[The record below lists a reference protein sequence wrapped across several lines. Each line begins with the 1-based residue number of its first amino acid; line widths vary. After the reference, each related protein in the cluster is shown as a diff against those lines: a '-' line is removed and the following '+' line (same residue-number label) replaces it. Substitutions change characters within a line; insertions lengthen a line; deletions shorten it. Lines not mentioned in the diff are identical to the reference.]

1 MQISKQDQ
9 YDIFENALSWIVVF
23 GMFIYGGAKGMQFA
37 NPNLVDKLISEMTG
51 MELMWAFYGYSKPFA
66 LVIGALEIIGGC
78 LILFKKTRLIGCIF
92 TSTILIN
99 IILQDYFY
107 GVHLGAL
114 KAALLYQSIILLILW
129 LNRQKVIAGVKQLFL
144 QPTIQSNK
152 QLIIKLGLAFLL
164 FIILRIGE
172 YWITIKW

>member
-1 MQISKQDQ
+1 MKLSKKDQ
-9 YDIFENALSWIVVF
+9 YDIFENAISWIVVF
-23 GMFIYGGAKGMQFA
+23 GMFIYGGAKGVQFA
-37 NPNLVDKLISEMTG
+37 NPQLIDKLVSEMTG

-66 LVIGALEIIGGC
+66 LTIGALEIAGGF

-114 KAALLYQSIILLILW
+114 KVALLYQSIILLILW
-129 LNRQKVIAGVKQLFL
+129 LNRDKVIAGVKTLFV
-144 QPTIQSNK
+144 QGDTKISK
-152 QLIIKLGLAFLL
+152 QLIIKLGFAFLL